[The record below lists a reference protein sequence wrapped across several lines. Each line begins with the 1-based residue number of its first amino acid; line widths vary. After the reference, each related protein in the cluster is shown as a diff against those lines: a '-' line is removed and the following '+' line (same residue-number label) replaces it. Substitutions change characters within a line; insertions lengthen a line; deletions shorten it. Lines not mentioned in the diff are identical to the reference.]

1 MAARPGSCQ
10 PPCQT
15 HPAVPAL
22 PASLPTAA
30 PEGIA
35 LFDLDGTL
43 LAWDCQLLF
52 RHFIVR
58 QSPWRGVFLPLFLAL
73 LPLAGLLG
81 TARMKR
87 VFLSYLWRIE
97 PAALAAYSRDFAHSL
112 MPGFY
117 QELLEQLER
126 HRACGHFLILS
137 SASPECYVTE
147 IGRALG
153 FHLSLGSPVQTG
165 TLIPKVQNHK
175 GAAKVDRLLEL
186 LPPAYFSMG
195 KLRNAHGYTDSCA
208 DLPMLGICENAT
220 VVNPSRRLA
229 VLAHAAG
236 WEIVRPARPWK
247 SRAGY
252 ALRVLALL
260 TGVHRDPAGLK
271 LKAGS

>member
-1 MAARPGSCQ
+1 
-10 PPCQT
+10 
-15 HPAVPAL
+15 VPEL
-22 PASLPTAA
+22 PASLPIAA

-58 QSPWRGVFLPLFLAL
+58 QSPWRGLFLPLFLAL

-97 PAALAAYSRDFAHSL
+97 PGALAAHSRDFAHAL
-112 MPGFY
+112 TPGFY
-117 QELLEQLER
+117 PELLEKLEQ
-126 HRACGHFLILS
+126 HRARGHFLILS

-147 IGRALG
+147 IGRMLG
-153 FHLSLGSPVQTG
+153 FHLALGSPVQMG
-165 TLIPKVQNHK
+165 PLIPKVQNHK
-175 GAAKVDRLLEL
+175 GAAKVDRLLEQ
-186 LPPAYFSMG
+186 LPPSYFSMG
-195 KLRNAHGYTDSCA
+195 KLRHAHGYTDSCA
-208 DLPMLGICENAT
+208 DLPMLGLCENAT

-229 VLAHAAG
+229 VLAHEAG

-252 ALRVLALL
+252 LLRVLALL
-260 TGVHRDPAGLK
+260 AGVHRDPAGLSRR
-271 LKAGS
+271 A